1 METSELKIRILVLFA
16 LLGLITGETA
26 ITTGASS
33 AQSAMPPWRFQLPW
47 KTETS
52 QMTVGDRHLT
62 VEVADTSLLRSRG
75 LSYRDGLAPGTGML
89 FVFGEPRPLSFWMYE
104 MRFCLDI
111 IWIENAQI
119 AGAAESVCPAAD
131 RHSTD
136 IPTYSSPSPASYVL
150 EVPAG
155 WMDSHGFDVGTPV
168 EIDPMLHDRDQEP

>member
-1 METSELKIRILVLFA
+1 MVAALVLC
-16 LLGLITGETA
+16 TVSVH
-26 ITTGASS
+26 GAA
-33 AQSAMPPWRFQLPW
+33 AQESTPPWRFQLPW

-52 QMTVGDRHLT
+52 AVTVGDQQLT
-62 VEVADTSLLRSRG
+62 VEVADTSLLRTRG
-75 LSYRDGLAPGTGML
+75 LSYRDGLEPGTGML

-111 IWIENAQI
+111 IWIENGQI

-136 IPTYSSPSPASYVL
+136 IPTYASPSAVSYVL

-155 WMDSHGFDVGTPV
+155 WMDEHGFDVGTPV
-168 EIDPMLHDRDQEP
+168 EIDPSLHDRDQES

>member
-1 METSELKIRILVLFA
+1 METSELKIRVLVLVA
-16 LLGLITGETA
+16 ILGLI
-26 ITTGASS
+26 ASGSAFTVRAAS

-52 QMTVGDRHLT
+52 QMTVGDQQLT
-62 VEVADTSLLRSRG
+62 VEVADTSFLRTRG

-111 IWIENAQI
+111 IWIENGQI

-136 IPTYSSPSPASYVL
+136 IPAYLSPSPASYVL

-155 WMDSHGFDVGTPV
+155 WMDKHGFDVGTQV
-168 EIDPMLHDRDQEP
+168 EIDPTLHDRDQEP